1 MAAVIAARSAEARRR
16 QRNDAEAEVQQEA
29 AAAGGVGGSGT
40 KKFMLGRQK
49 VVTPIE
55 DMSWRDRIWTA
66 LDDPASSR
74 PAYSFSI
81 AVLLLIVLSCSA
93 FVVETIPSMCCGRY
107 DLIWNTIETVC
118 VAVFSV
124 EYVMRIGVVMPRS
137 SNEGMFSVLPEERNH
152 GPWAE
157 VMVRIRFFTGFLNLV
172 DFTAI
177 FPTWLQFFLG
187 PDADS
192 GGGATQFLR
201 VIRLAR
207 VFRLFKLSKYSEGM
221 WLLSATMVRS
231 WRALGMLGF
240 LMLIAV
246 VLFSSVMYFV
256 ERGEFYYCDQES
268 MSRGLCLAEQL
279 WPPDVTP
286 VGTPLLGCGKLS
298 EKLHGGDELCCRKE
312 GWYIEEDLNE
322 DGCIDRSQFD
332 SIVATA
338 WWCVVTMT
346 TVGYGDVVP
355 HNPLGQLLATVTMLS
370 GILIL
375 ALPITVI
382 GSNFNIEYEKKEAE
396 KRLNEE
402 FEAMMQVENEHEAAA
417 KAAAIMSPARGG
429 DAGEGAGSALN
440 KSGEP
445 PSPSTPSAA
454 MGQSMKA
461 TSVHDQ
467 QQALLGRMQVIMD
480 QQQEIILKR
489 AEELIALHVRQVAR
503 EVAEQSALARGN
515 GLELKDAAPQ

>member
-1 MAAVIAARSAEARRR
+1 
-16 QRNDAEAEVQQEA
+16 
-29 AAAGGVGGSGT
+29 
-40 KKFMLGRQK
+40 
-49 VVTPIE
+49 
-55 DMSWRDRIWTA
+55 
-66 LDDPASSR
+66 
-74 PAYSFSI
+74 
-81 AVLLLIVLSCSA
+81 
-93 FVVETIPSMCCGRY
+93 MCCGRY

-124 EYVMRIGVVMPRS
+124 EYVMRIGV
-137 SNEGMFSVLPEERNH
+137 
-152 GPWAE
+152 

-256 ERGEFYYCDQES
+256 ERGEFYYCDQ
-268 MSRGLCLAEQL
+268 
-279 WPPDVTP
+279 D
-286 VGTPLLGCGKLS
+286 
-298 EKLHGGDELCCRKE
+298 
-312 GWYIEEDLNE
+312 
-322 DGCIDRSQFD
+322 QFD

-402 FEAMMQVENEHEAAA
+402 FEAMMQVHSR
-417 KAAAIMSPARGG
+417 ML
-429 DAGEGAGSALN
+429 EGPIYMWGCKYLYQD
-440 KSGEP
+440 KVV
-445 PSPSTPSAA
+445 T
-454 MGQSMKA
+454 
-461 TSVHDQ
+461 
-467 QQALLGRMQVIMD
+467 
-480 QQQEIILKR
+480 
-489 AEELIALHVRQVAR
+489 
-503 EVAEQSALARGN
+503 
-515 GLELKDAAPQ
+515 